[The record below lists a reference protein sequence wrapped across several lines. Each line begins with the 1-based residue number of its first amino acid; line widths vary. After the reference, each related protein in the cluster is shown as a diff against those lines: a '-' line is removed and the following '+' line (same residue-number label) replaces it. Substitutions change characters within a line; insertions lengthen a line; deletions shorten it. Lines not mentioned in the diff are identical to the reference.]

1 MEPTELIDQAQEA
14 VGSTMGSVVALSVAI
29 LAVFM
34 GLFKVKDDNICQA
47 MQQAQADRIDNWGWY
62 QAHKTRFE
70 VAEAT
75 VSSLKACAA
84 TPERDVQIAVWE
96 KTVAKQKGE
105 GDDTKKKAEEA
116 EKTYDKWNFR
126 DDQFDMAD
134 SAISVAIAVLAVT
147 ALTRKKALLYVGFA
161 FAAFGLV
168 LGLAGMFGWTI
179 HPDFLAKFLGT

>member
-1 MEPTELIDQAQEA
+1 MEAQELLDKAQEA
-14 VGSTMGSVVALSVAI
+14 AGSRMGNVVAVSVAV

-47 MQQAQADRIDNWGWY
+47 MQQSQADRIDNWGWY

-75 VSSLKACAA
+75 VSSLKACAP
-84 TPERDVQIAVWE
+84 TPERDVQIGIWE

-105 GDDTKKKAEEA
+105 GDDTQKKAQDA
-116 EKTYDKWNFR
+116 EKAYDKWNFR

-134 SAISVAIAVLAVT
+134 SSLSVAIAVLAVT
-147 ALTRKKALLYVGFA
+147 ALTKKKGLLVVGFV

-168 LGLAGMFGWTI
+168 MGLSGLFGWTI
-179 HPDFLAKFLGT
+179 HPDALAKFLGT

>member
-1 MEPTELIDQAQEA
+1 MEPNELIEQAQEA
-14 VGSTMGSVVALSVAI
+14 GGSRLGSIVALSVAV

-75 VSSLKACAA
+75 VSSLKACPQ
-84 TPERDVQIAVWE
+84 TPERDTQISIWE

-105 GDDTKKKAEEA
+105 GDDTKGKAEEA

-134 SAISVAIAVLAVT
+134 SALSISIAILAVT
-147 ALTRKKALLYVGFA
+147 ALTRSKKLLVVGFV
-161 FAAFGLV
+161 FAGFGLL
-168 LGLAGMFGWTI
+168 LGLAGMFGWSI
-179 HPDFLAKFLGT
+179 HPDLLAKFLGT

>member
-1 MEPTELIDQAQEA
+1 MEPSELLEQAQEA
-14 VGSTMGSVVALSVAI
+14 GGSRMGSIVALSVAI

-34 GLFKVKDDNICQA
+34 GIFKVKDDNICQA

-75 VSSLKACAA
+75 VSSLKACAPTA
-84 TPERDVQIAVWE
+84 ERDVQIAVWE

-116 EKTYDKWNFR
+116 EKTYDKWNYR

-134 SAISVAIAVLAVT
+134 SALAIAIAILAVT
-147 ALTRKKALLYVGFA
+147 ALTQNKKLLVVGFV
-161 FAAFGLV
+161 FAGFGLI
-168 LGLAGMFGWTI
+168 LGLAGMFGWAI
-179 HPDFLAKFLGT
+179 HPEFLAKFLGT